1 MFLRCTTRKKNG
13 KEHRYWS
20 VVENRRCAGRKIAQR
35 HVVYLGE
42 LDEQQYLNWETT
54 LKISSPARA
63 PESTQATPNT
73 PELFPAAQPSV
84 GADGKNPVRFD
95 LSQIQ
100 LRRPRQWGACWLFCH
115 FYQEL
120 GLDRFWAERLPPSRK
135 GTRWDLIVQTLCA
148 YRLVAPGSEW
158 RLHRHWFEHSAIGD
172 LLGEDF
178 SLGELHRLYECHDLI
193 LEHKPALFDHLVQR
207 WKDLFNATPATRP
220 RCRPFWKRSKSSM
233 AKRAASG

>member
-20 VVENRRCAGRKIAQR
+20 VVENKRCAGHKISQR
-35 HVVYLGE
+35 HVLYLGE

-54 LKISSPARA
+54 LRISSPARA

-120 GLDRFWAERLPPSRK
+120 GLDVSGPN
-135 GTRWDLIVQTLCA
+135 G
-148 YRLVAPGSEW
+148 
-158 RLHRHWFEHSAIGD
+158 
-172 LLGEDF
+172 
-178 SLGELHRLYECHDLI
+178 CH
-193 LEHKPALFDHLVQR
+193 PA
-207 WKDLFNATPATRP
+207 
-220 RCRPFWKRSKSSM
+220 
-233 AKRAASG
+233 AKARAGI